1 MFLRNKK
8 GILSIALAGCI
19 LFTSEFEVLAANPQ
33 SEAQAMNTVNYEMEI
48 SPLAETWNQISEL
61 ADIAVDT
68 QEWYGK
74 ALANT
79 EDEVD
84 VCAGDGTLIGK
95 LFKNTVVTV
104 VEEGAAWT
112 KISSG
117 SVTGYVKNTSLLF
130 GSDAVER
137 AETVCAKGTKDA
149 QTLEEIEA
157 AEEAAKQK
165 KADLKLMAAI
175 IYCEAGNQSYKG
187 KVAVGAVIMNRI
199 KSSRFPNTLK
209 GVIYQK
215 GQFTPA
221 MTGKLD
227 RVLKSG
233 NIPSS
238 CYDAAEDAL
247 NGANPIGKALYF
259 NTHRGSFKLGDHYFS

>member
-8 GILSIALAGCI
+8 GMVSLLLASC
-19 LFTSEFEVLAANPQ
+19 LVFTAEFEVLAANPQ
-33 SEAQAMNTVNYEMEI
+33 SEAQAIETTNYEIEVASLADTWNEI
-48 SPLAETWNQISEL
+48 SAMAN
-61 ADIAVDT
+61 IAADT

-74 ALANT
+74 ALADIESKMSVYAEADADST
-79 EDEVD
+79 V
-84 VCAGDGTLIGK
+84 VGK
-95 LFKNTVVTV
+95 VYNNTVLT
-104 VEEGAAWT
+104 VEEEGETWT

-117 SVTGYVKNTSLLF
+117 SVEGYVKTEKLLF
-130 GSDAVER
+130 GSKAVER
-137 AETVCAKGTKDA
+137 AETACAEGTREA
-149 QTLEEIEA
+149 QTLEEIET
-157 AEEAAKQK
+157 EKKQ
-165 KADLKLMAAI
+165 ADVKLMAAI

-199 KSSRFPNTLK
+199 ASKRFPNTLK

-238 CYDAAEDAL
+238 CYDAAVDAM
-247 NGANPIGKALYF
+247 NGENPVGNALFFNMYRGK
-259 NTHRGSFKLGDHYFS
+259 FKLGDHYFS